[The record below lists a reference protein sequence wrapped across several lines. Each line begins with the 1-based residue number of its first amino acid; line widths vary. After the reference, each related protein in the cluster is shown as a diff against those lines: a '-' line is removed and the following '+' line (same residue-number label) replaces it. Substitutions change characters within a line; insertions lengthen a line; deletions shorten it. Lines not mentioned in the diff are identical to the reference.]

1 MKALN
6 KILYI
11 LTVVFGVAS
20 LVLFFTDFVNLTL
33 GTTEDSLVGTVIAF
47 GSKANVAGT
56 EYNMSA
62 SSDILFCFLLTVIS
76 AVMGALSFK
85 SKKLRYAVPFVG
97 IIAAVYMFVI
107 YGKTAW
113 HFVDTRP
120 LVFGDISVMTFTPFV
135 LFTAIALALF
145 TVASAAYLLVDD
157 YLEVLASDGEK
168 LTICKRLVRFFKD
181 YKSETKKIVWPGIK
195 DVIKNTVIVIIIC
208 LLVGA
213 LIWLVDF
220 GLGKLLGLILG
231 I

>member
-1 MKALN
+1 MKAVN
-6 KILYI
+6 KILYV
-11 LTVVFGVAS
+11 LTVVLGLAS

-47 GSKANVAGT
+47 GSKATVAGK
-56 EYNMSA
+56 EYNMA
-62 SSDILFCFLLTVIS
+62 TSSDILFCFILTVIA
-76 AVMGALSFK
+76 AVMGGFSFK

-97 IIAAVYMFVI
+97 VVAAVYMFVI
-107 YGKTAW
+107 YAKSAW
-113 HFVDTRP
+113 QFVDTRP
-120 LVFGDISVMTFTPFV
+120 LVLGDISVMKFTPFV

-168 LTICKRLVRFFKD
+168 LTITKRIVRFFKD
-181 YKSETKKIVWPGIK
+181 YKSETKKIVWPGLK
-195 DVIKNTVIVIIIC
+195 DVVKNTVIVIIIC

-213 LIWLVDF
+213 LIWAIDF
-220 GLGKLLGLILG
+220 GLGKLLSLILG